1 MPALIFFYTRT
12 VSYLY
17 ETLVTPIYSNGWIYY
32 AHYSSCI
39 VIPMYNALYKGFC
52 RQKFTLATTYLK

>member
-12 VSYLY
+12 VPYLY

-32 AHYSSCI
+32 AHYSLYM
-39 VIPMYNALYKGFC
+39 VIRMYNTLCKGFC
-52 RQKFTLATTYLK
+52 RQKLTLATMYLK

>member
-12 VSYLY
+12 LLYLY
-17 ETLVTPIYSNGWIYY
+17 ETLVTPIYSSGWIYY
-32 AHYSSCI
+32 AHYSSYI

-52 RQKFTLATTYLK
+52 RQKFTLAVMYLK